1 MILAVELTDFGQD
14 PWWIVL
20 IKAVGIF
27 ALLVVMTLLA
37 IWGERR
43 VVARMQMRIGPNRVG
58 PFGIL
63 QGLMDGVKL
72 ALKEDLIPKNVDR
85 VIFILAPVISVTTAF
100 ITFSV
105 IPLGPNVSMFGVQT
119 PLQITDFSVSVLFV
133 VAIASIGIYGIV
145 LAGWSSGSPYALLGG
160 LRSWLKW
167 FRMKLPWG
175 FLL

>member
-1 MILAVELTDFGQD
+1 MILAVELTDFGAD

-85 VIFILAPVISVTTAF
+85 VIFILAPVISVTT
-100 ITFSV
+100 
-105 IPLGPNVSMFGVQT
+105 
-119 PLQITDFSVSVLFV
+119 
-133 VAIASIGIYGIV
+133 
-145 LAGWSSGSPYALLGG
+145 
-160 LRSWLKW
+160 
-167 FRMKLPWG
+167 
-175 FLL
+175 